1 MGLVYRTFAK
11 TVHFISLKRVKKKG
25 VGGNAKRAGLSGSK
39 LLHQFFVFCFVCL
52 QVDSS
57 QSPTNRNIISKYL
70 LDLTYFLK
78 KWHAIDCNIYFS
90 MRSLC
95 IHNFQ
100 SKREGSIVER
110 AEKFLACFVDNSLKF
125 MIHCTLLE
133 NYQRKVRRQL
143 THMGWDGI
151 MVVLPQTT
159 HHSSFSMR
167 SHSS

>member
-1 MGLVYRTFAK
+1 
-11 TVHFISLKRVKKKG
+11 
-25 VGGNAKRAGLSGSK
+25 
-39 LLHQFFVFCFVCL
+39 
-52 QVDSS
+52 
-57 QSPTNRNIISKYL
+57 
-70 LDLTYFLK
+70 
-78 KWHAIDCNIYFS
+78 

-95 IHNFQ
+95 VHNFQ

-110 AEKFLACFVDNSLKF
+110 AEKFLACIVDNSLKF

-143 THMGWDGI
+143 THMGWNGI